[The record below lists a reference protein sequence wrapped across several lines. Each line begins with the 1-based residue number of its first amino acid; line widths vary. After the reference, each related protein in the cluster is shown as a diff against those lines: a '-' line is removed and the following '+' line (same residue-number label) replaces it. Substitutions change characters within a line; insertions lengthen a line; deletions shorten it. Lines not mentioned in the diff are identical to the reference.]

1 MVGWYLDVL
10 VGYVISLFRM
20 IARKR
25 RAGRCMGWRE
35 TTATI
40 VGIDCKA
47 SPFLSRPV
55 VEFVYTYHL
64 DGGFYGGVDE
74 RPFYF
79 ESSAKNYANKFTKGG
94 NLVVRVK
101 PGALEVSLVRD
112 EDQVRP

>member
-25 RAGRCMGWRE
+25 RAGRCKGWRE

-40 VGIDCKA
+40 AGIDCKA